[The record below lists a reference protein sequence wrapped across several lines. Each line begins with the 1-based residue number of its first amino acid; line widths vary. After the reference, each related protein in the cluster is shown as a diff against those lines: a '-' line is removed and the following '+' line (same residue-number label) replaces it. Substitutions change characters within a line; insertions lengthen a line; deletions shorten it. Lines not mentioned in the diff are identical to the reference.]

1 MRVGLFLFIMHK
13 SLEGITM
20 RLPYKAISLN
30 KCRIIDG
37 MAIVGNYAY
46 LVVKAL
52 PNQRVLVEELPMH
65 VGNQYD

>member
-1 MRVGLFLFIMHK
+1 MH
-13 SLEGITM
+13 
-20 RLPYKAISLN
+20 LPYKALSLN

-46 LVVKAL
+46 MVVKLL
-52 PNQRVLVEELPMH
+52 PNQRVLVGDLTMH

>member
-1 MRVGLFLFIMHK
+1 MH
-13 SLEGITM
+13 
-20 RLPYKAISLN
+20 LPYKIISLN

-37 MAIVGNYAY
+37 MAIVGDYAY
-46 LVVKAL
+46 LEVKAL

>member
-1 MRVGLFLFIMHK
+1 MH
-13 SLEGITM
+13 
-20 RLPYKAISLN
+20 LPYKIISLN

-37 MAIVGNYAY
+37 MAIVGDYAY

>member
-1 MRVGLFLFIMHK
+1 MH
-13 SLEGITM
+13 
-20 RLPYKAISLN
+20 RLPYKTISLN

-37 MAIVGNYAY
+37 MAIVGYYAY
-46 LVVKAL
+46 VVVKAL